1 MAQPVN
7 KSGQAPLEA
16 QKKLALLAG
25 SLFNRTGGSSVDE
38 SSRLSGGFVRKARQD
53 LEPSKAMK
61 ISVDHLWAYTSDCGG
76 REIGPLD
83 LVEGRKMGQPGGDSV
98 D

>member
-1 MAQPVN
+1 VN
-7 KSGQAPLEA
+7 KFVQTPLEA
-16 QKKLALLAG
+16 QKLLGLLAG
-25 SLFNRTGGSSVDE
+25 TLFNPGGGSSVDE
-38 SSRLSGGFVRKARQD
+38 SSRFAVGFARKARQD
-53 LEPSKAMK
+53 LEPSKGMK

-83 LVEGRKMGQPGGDSV
+83 LVADRKTGHPGGDNV